1 MCLITKMTEP
11 KIAEKDITCYKVLK
25 IYNPEWEVESG
36 RKRKSNKTIL
46 KSYYNPKF
54 KWNIDKRY
62 RSRLVIEPRHLT
74 NNYSVTK
81 AFHSYQTLESAK
93 SFCKSSL
100 IHPGVIVRCIIPK
113 GAKYCAGEYGNE
125 HGYASNRMIM
135 KEIIDFKEL
144 YPDFD
149 SDRYPYKQGQLLLVS
164 DSSFPK
170 GEIMLL
176 RNITPLDS
184 KTVRLQ
190 VGLTFYLDTDI
201 DGRPVLPTAKIQV
214 YNNQETK

>member
-1 MCLITKMTEP
+1 MCLYTTQKEP
-11 KIAEKDITCYKVLK
+11 KMAEKDITCYKVLK
-25 IYNPEWEVESG
+25 IYNPEWEGESG
-36 RKRKSNKTIL
+36 RKDKKTVL
-46 KSYYNPKF
+46 QSYYNPKF
-54 KWNIDKRY
+54 KWNVDKHY

-74 NNYSVTK
+74 NNYSVNK
-81 AFHSYQTLESAK
+81 AFHAYQTLESAK

-100 IHPGVIVRCIIPK
+100 LHPGVIVRCIIPK
-113 GAKYCAGEYGNE
+113 GAKYCVGQYGNE
-125 HGYASNRMIM
+125 DAYASNRMIM

-149 SDRYPYKQGQLLLVS
+149 SDRYPYKQGQLLYVS
-164 DSSFPK
+164 DSSFPND

-190 VGLTFYLDTDI
+190 VGLTFYLETDI
-201 DGRPVLPTAKIQV
+201 DGRPLLPTAKIQV